1 MDEIKEMEKQ
11 ARLWQK
17 VAELYD
23 EVAMFDDGV
32 REYFDLESDE
42 MLEKKFKVLNAL
54 SKGESPEDIGAD
66 YFDILEG
73 FDQGAV
79 PEGQTVM
86 VGDVEFNK

>member
-1 MDEIKEMEKQ
+1 MDEIKEMAKQ

-54 SKGESPEDIGAD
+54 SKGESPEDIGKD

>member
-1 MDEIKEMEKQ
+1 MDEIKEMAKQ

-54 SKGESPEDIGAD
+54 SKGEPPEDIGKD